1 MKSTIH
7 KLTTSAFALFAAAAA
22 IPEAHA
28 AKLTLDG
35 TGYCTIPG
43 SEAYYPGGR
52 LQSGR
57 YTNLGADYYHT
68 ATIGIK
74 AITNHSSTRSGS
86 MSFELWAMRYYGATT
101 GIVLMTEGLDTLK
114 GGFHFSNV
122 TVSHKAISLNVR
134 RFPELDLF
142 EYTSNGWKWKDVL
155 TFSTKTLL

>member
-7 KLTTSAFALFAAAAA
+7 KLTTSAVALFAAAAA

-35 TGYCTIPG
+35 TGYCTISG
-43 SEAYYPGGR
+43 SEAYYPNGR

-68 ATIGIK
+68 AVIGIK

-86 MSFELWAMRYYGATT
+86 MSFELWAMPYYGSTT
-101 GIVLMTEGLDTLK
+101 GIVLMTKGLDTLK
-114 GGFHFSNV
+114 GGFHFSDV
-122 TVSHKAISLNVR
+122 TVSRKAISLNAR

-142 EYTSNGWKWKDVL
+142 EYTSNGWKWKDSL